1 MMTSLIVLG
10 MLFLIYFMF
19 SFPAVLLMYFP
30 KQLDRQAQKRLA
42 RMQKQR
48 SDK

>member
-1 MMTSLIVLG
+1 MTTSLIVLG

-30 KQLDRQAQKRLA
+30 KQLDKQAQKRLT
-42 RMQKQR
+42 RLQKQR
-48 SDK
+48 SEQ